1 MHYENDADRGRQLFW
16 GLLTCFCLILAV
28 SAQGLA
34 QLVIQGPGTL
44 SFSPLNVPIRSGS
57 GPTRA
62 SYTLFNPSEKAVTA
76 MPMVQCPTASIR
88 VFLIETPLEIP
99 PGQLRQIQ
107 VGYEALEEAVSV
119 GQLIGC
125 LLLAGNAT
133 TPIFLHIVPPP
144 PGGQLGALDVLALL
158 VPEGVQTE
166 SVQFELDLV
175 TNLKLSLTLSGMVIR
190 ADLAWGVTGPEFAVL
205 DATAF
210 LGLFEVH
217 SQVVFA
223 AAFDAQNQVIE
234 VPDKPLSFVKKRFR
248 TRFQL
253 FGLLVDN
260 LAIFENVK
268 FTYPFA
274 DETQGFDAVQTPDY
288 RFGDILSLAG
298 QTVLGVPVKLTF
310 GLCADPSVPNVIKR
324 RTFAGSVVC
333 SDYINDDPDNPKPL
347 LFTVAQLA
355 LGPFLLDPIQIGG
368 NLEFRPNDA
377 LRGALSL
384 RTNLFDLIALS
395 TTVSLSGTEV
405 ESGVTV
411 VVLSQP
417 EQSVILQF
425 DKALQL
431 TSALVRIN
439 VPLGEHRLSLAART
453 ASGGTRSLLGTL
465 TLAAGPGRL
474 LASALWAGTDALQ
487 FQNATIAW
495 SHPLEWGTLNLSMS
509 VSQAGMQ
516 QAKADLQIAF

>member
-1 MHYENDADRGRQLFW
+1 
-16 GLLTCFCLILAV
+16 
-28 SAQGLA
+28 
-34 QLVIQGPGTL
+34 
-44 SFSPLNVPIRSGS
+44 FSPLNVPIRSDS

-62 SYTLFNPSEKAVTA
+62 SYTLYNPGAQAVVVT
-76 MPMVQCPTASIR
+76 PFVQCPTASIR

-107 VGYEALEEAVSV
+107 VGYEAIEAAVSV

-125 LLLAGNAT
+125 LLLAGNTT
-133 TPIFLHIVPPP
+133 TPIFLQIVPPP

-175 TNLKLSLTLSGMVIR
+175 TNLKLSLTLSGMAIR

-210 LGLFEVH
+210 LGLFEVQ

-223 AAFDAQNQVIE
+223 AAFDAQNQVIV

-274 DETQGFDAVQTPDY
+274 GEAQGLSAVQNPDY

-310 GLCADPSVPNVIKR
+310 GLCADPAVPNVIKR

-333 SDYINDDPDNPKPL
+333 SDYIPGIFPPVPVPL

-355 LGPFLLDPIQIGG
+355 LGPFLLDPIQMGG

-411 VVLSQP
+411 AVLSQP

-439 VPLGEHRLSLAART
+439 VPLAEHRLSLAART

-474 LASALWAGTDALQ
+474 LASALWAGTEALQ

-495 SHPLEWGTLNLSMS
+495 SHPLEWGTLNLS
-509 VSQAGMQ
+509 VGVNQAGMQ